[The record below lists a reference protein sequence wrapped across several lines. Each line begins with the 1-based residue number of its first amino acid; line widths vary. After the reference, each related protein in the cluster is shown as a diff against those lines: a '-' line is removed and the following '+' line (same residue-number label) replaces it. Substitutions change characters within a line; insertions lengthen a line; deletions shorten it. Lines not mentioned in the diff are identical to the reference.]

1 MTATPELEIRT
12 AVPADL
18 DPIGA
23 VYRRASLSNEGDRDA
38 LLANPDAL
46 EFDPEPV
53 AAGLTRVAVVGA
65 RVVGFVTARPGPA
78 DALELDDLFVDPDWM
93 RRGIATALVRDVEQA
108 ARAAAVA
115 CVEVTANGHALAFYR
130 AVGFT
135 VTGTVETRF
144 GPGTRM
150 RLDTGPSWRR
160 LTML

>member
-1 MTATPELEIRT
+1 MTAKPALEIRT
-12 AVPADL
+12 AVPVDL
-18 DPIGA
+18 DRIRT
-23 VYRRASLSNEGDRDA
+23 VYRQASLSNEGDRDA

-53 AAGLTRVAVVGA
+53 AAGRTRVAVVGG
-65 RVVGFVTARPGPA
+65 RVVGFATTRATGA
-78 DALELDDLFVDPDWM
+78 DTLELDDLFVDPDWM
-93 RRGIATALVRDVEQA
+93 RQGIATALVRDAERV

-115 CVEVTANGHALAFYR
+115 RIEVVANGHALAFYR

-150 RLDTGPSWRR
+150 RLDTGPAGGA
-160 LTML
+160 